1 MADVLLSDAEKTFI
15 VHGVQDN
22 VREDGRGCEDYRHME
37 LETDM
42 VSNTSGS
49 ARLRLANT
57 DILVGVKADMGQ
69 PTADR
74 PNQGRLEFFVDCSAN
89 ATPEFEG
96 RGGEELATEISNT
109 LARAYDTATSLDLNS
124 LVIIPGQQCWVLYV
138 DIVLLECGGNL
149 FDAVSI
155 AVKAALYNTKIPN
168 VTVSEEEGHTELEI
182 SDDPY
187 DVKRLNVVSSPVLI
201 TLSKIG
207 NCHLV
212 DASQKE
218 ESCCLARVIMGIT
231 DKGTVTALKKE
242 GSGSLHPDSV
252 LDMMESGKRVG
263 QALNKRLLEVLKDEE
278 KLGSKK
284 HTMGFLK

>member
-1 MADVLLSDAEKTFI
+1 
-15 VHGVQDN
+15 
-22 VREDGRGCEDYRHME
+22 
-37 LETDM
+37 
-42 VSNTSGS
+42 
-49 ARLRLANT
+49 
-57 DILVGVKADMGQ
+57 MGQ

-124 LVIIPGQQCWVLYV
+124 LVIIPGQRCWVLNV

-278 KLGSKK
+278 NLGSKK
-284 HTMGFLK
+284 HPTFVSIGLDILCKETWKTIAL